1 LQAHLKVSP
10 AETRPELLKEL
21 AKINICERWLY
32 IMQLAITNA
41 DFRQIGMQ
49 AFLKAGKNVLIPKI
63 ERENF
68 KYRISK
74 FE

>member
-1 LQAHLKVSP
+1 
-10 AETRPELLKEL
+10 
-21 AKINICERWLY
+21 
-32 IMQLAITNA
+32 MQLAITNA

-74 FE
+74 FV